1 MFNRSEILR
10 KAWAYY
16 RTARVGYY
24 AKGDESGKRMF
35 LRFLFAKLLR
45 RAWDEAKRAA
55 KAVVDTAAAFLAAQ
69 ARVQAAAVAAMDP
82 MSRSARIV
90 AIREELTILDY
101 APLGVRTRQR
111 RADLGAELSRLEH
124 AAA

>member
-24 AKGDESGKRMF
+24 AKGDETGKRMF
-35 LRFLFAKLLR
+35 LHFLFAKTLR

-55 KAVVDTAAAFLAAQ
+55 KSVADTSAAFLAAQ
-69 ARVQAAAVAAMDP
+69 ARVQTAAIAAMDP
-82 MSRSARIV
+82 MVRSARIV

-101 APLGVRTRQR
+101 TPLGVRTSHR
-111 RADLGAELSRLEH
+111 RHDLSAELRILEST
-124 AAA
+124 AA

>member
-10 KAWAYY
+10 KAWDYY

-24 AKGDESGKRMF
+24 AKGDETGRRMF
-35 LRFLFAKLLR
+35 LRFLFAKTLR

-55 KAVVDTAAAFLAAQ
+55 KSTVDTAAAFLAAQ
-69 ARVQAAAVAAMDP
+69 ARVQAATVAAMDP
-82 MSRSARIV
+82 MARSARIV
-90 AIREELTILDY
+90 AIRDELTVLDY
-101 APLGVRTRQR
+101 APLGVRSRQR
-111 RADLGAELSRLEH
+111 RANLGAELQSLQI